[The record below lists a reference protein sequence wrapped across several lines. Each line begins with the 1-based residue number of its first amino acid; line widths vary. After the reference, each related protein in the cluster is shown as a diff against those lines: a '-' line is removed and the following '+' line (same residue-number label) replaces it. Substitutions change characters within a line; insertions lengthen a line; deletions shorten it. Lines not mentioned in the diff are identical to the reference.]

1 MKNKKS
7 KKLKQI
13 ELSIKMLKCLSDR
26 KKVSVIENLIDHCY
40 DEECLDLLNKN
51 LLKLSFLNSKS
62 FYEDMEML
70 SKANN
75 IKCGLTIIGDKNFM
89 DSPYHR
95 EDLKLISESKVG
107 GWSLSKVA
115 KNQDSICSSYHRA
128 DMELISKSCRH
139 DRHKLGY
146 LSDLATNK
154 VSLKDKYHLENMQI
168 LSQPTKDGKH
178 LTDKYLFEIMTNS
191 KFVEGKNYRKEIE
204 ALQMA
209 DNSLTAKALHYYIV
223 NPANKFYDD
232 EDFQSG
238 RVGFISNGSMNT
250 MLTLSLNINDK
261 ILVAGSN
268 DPEYVNNLKKI
279 NSVDKK
285 IVLYYTSLLMNPY
298 FIKSPY
304 KDFDLNFLQNITDED
319 IFSDVYTLMSSKA
332 SLNSTNHK
340 KEVFLVSKTTDKR
353 KRRWIVGRLGFDDF
367 IGPYDNDD
375 IREYDMEYIS
385 KLNFDSIDF
394 NTVSRISYYMANP
407 VGIADPK
414 HKEKLDSILRGEVV
428 KDLYAGTEE
437 LYDSIYKEESVG
449 KQLKEKQKS
458 RVLRPSENKKY

>member
-223 NPANKFYDD
+223 NPANKFCHD

-340 KEVFLVSKTTDKR
+340 NEVFLVSKTTDKR

-437 LYDSIYKEESVG
+437 LYDSIYKEESVR

>member
-1 MKNKKS
+1 MKNKKN

-13 ELSIKMLKCLSDR
+13 ELSIKMLKCFGDR

-70 SKANN
+70 SKVNN

-223 NPANKFYDD
+223 NPTNKFYDD

>member
-1 MKNKKS
+1 MKNKKN

-13 ELSIKMLKCLSDR
+13 ELSIKMLKCFGDR

-70 SKANN
+70 SKVNN

-223 NPANKFYDD
+223 NPTNKFYDD

-458 RVLRPSENKKY
+458 RVLSPSKNKKY